1 MTAGP
6 ETSSMKL
13 TDDQRGACVQCRRGD
28 HHLCWGHDGPMTS
41 HPDSL
46 PLCDCTCHP
55 RLAKPA
61 HNPYRKDRQ

>member
-1 MTAGP
+1 MA
-6 ETSSMKL
+6 EI
-13 TDDQRGACVQCRRGD
+13 TDEQRAACVQCRRGD

-55 RLAKPA
+55 RLAKL
-61 HNPYRKDRQ
+61 DRRSDTEVPR